1 MVAQAGEHRSV
12 SAGIPQLHCEPKAL
26 AKIPREV
33 AERHVVAPLAIDG
46 GTMLV
51 AIADPGA
58 VILAEDELKT
68 LTGHPVDFVPASR
81 EAILDA
87 LERGYSKL
95 KTKARPVRD
104 PDLAGM
110 VAAIRS
116 FLGAAGVDTN
126 APDLAETPARVAA
139 AWFEDY
145 LDGYRADARE
155 ILAEIHPAKSK
166 GLVVVKRIDF
176 HSMCPHHLVPYRGVA
191 HIAYLPKKGVVG
203 FGKLVKLLDCFAHR
217 LTLQEEIGDA
227 VTSALTKQLGAAGA
241 ACILDAEQA
250 CVSTRGAKRRAAR
263 FVTRSFAGSLD
274 KNPRLQT
281 EFLAACGML
290 PKAAKPAKKKSAS
303 RAKRKKK

>member
-1 MVAQAGEHRSV
+1 M
-12 SAGIPQLHCEPKAL
+12 SAGVPQLHCEPKAL

-58 VILAEDELKT
+58 VILAEDELKM
-68 LTGHPVDFVPASR
+68 LTGHVVDFVPASR

-95 KTKARPVRD
+95 KKKTRPVRE
-104 PDLAGM
+104 PDLSGM

-116 FLGAAGVDTN
+116 FLGAAGLDTGT
-126 APDLAETPARVAA
+126 PDLAETPARVAA

-145 LDGYRADARE
+145 LDGYRMSPEE
-155 ILAEIHPAKSK
+155 ILGEVHPARSR
-166 GLVVVKRIDF
+166 GLVIVKRIDF

-217 LTLQEEIGDA
+217 LILQEEIGES
-227 VTSALTKQLGAAGA
+227 VTRALTKGLGAAGA
-241 ACILDAEQA
+241 ACVLDAEQA
-250 CVSTRGAKRRAAR
+250 CVTTRGPKRRAAR
-263 FVTRSFAGSLD
+263 TVSRSFAGALER
-274 KNPRLQT
+274 NTRLQG
-281 EFLAACGML
+281 EFLAACGLL
-290 PKAAKPAKKKSAS
+290 PAPTGRKAKQKAV
-303 RAKRKKK
+303 RKTRRRR

>member
-1 MVAQAGEHRSV
+1 MTV
-12 SAGIPQLHCEPKAL
+12 SSETPQLHCEPRAL

-58 VILAEDELKT
+58 VILAEDELKM

-81 EAILDA
+81 AAILDA
-87 LERGYSKL
+87 IERGYAKL
-95 KTKARPVRD
+95 KTKRRPVRE
-104 PDLAGM
+104 PDLSGM
-110 VAAIRS
+110 VAAIRA
-116 FLGAAGVDTN
+116 FLGAAGLDTQDG
-126 APDLAETPARVAA
+126 DLADTPARVAA

-145 LDGYRADARE
+145 LDGYRADPKE
-155 ILAEIHPAKSK
+155 ILSEIHPAKSK

-217 LTLQEEIGDA
+217 LILQEEIGEA
-227 VTSALTKQLGAAGA
+227 VTSALVKHLGARGA

-250 CVSTRGAKRRAAR
+250 CVSTRGPKRRGAR
-263 FVTRSFAGSLD
+263 TVSRSFAGALE
-274 KNPRLQT
+274 KNGRLQA
-281 EFLAACGML
+281 EFLALCGLL
-290 PKAAKPAKKKSAS
+290 PKQP
-303 RAKRKKK
+303 RKKRTRTRRR

>member
-1 MVAQAGEHRSV
+1 MTGGV
-12 SAGIPQLHCEPKAL
+12 PQLHCEPKAL
-26 AKIPREV
+26 EKIPREV

-58 VILAEDELKT
+58 VILAEDELKM

-87 LERGYSKL
+87 IARGYSKL
-95 KTKARPVRD
+95 KTKAKPVME
-104 PDLAGM
+104 PDLPGM
-110 VAAIRS
+110 VKAIRA
-116 FLGAAGVDTN
+116 FLGAAGLDTKS
-126 APDLAETPARVAA
+126 PDIEETPARVAA

-227 VTSALTKQLGAAGA
+227 VTSALTKHLGAAGA

-250 CVSTRGAKRRAAR
+250 CVSTRGAKRRSAR

-274 KNPRLQT
+274 TNGRLQT
-281 EFLAACGML
+281 EFLAACDML
-290 PKAAKPAKKKSAS
+290 PKTKPAKRTKARAAS
-303 RAKRKKK
+303 VKRKKK

>member
-1 MVAQAGEHRSV
+1 MNS
-12 SAGIPQLHCEPKAL
+12 GIPQLHCEPKAL

-58 VILAEDELKT
+58 VILAEDELKM

-87 LERGYSKL
+87 IERGYAKL
-95 KTKARPVRD
+95 KTTKGRPMRE
-104 PDLAGM
+104 PDLSGM
-110 VAAIRS
+110 VSAIRS
-116 FLGAAGVDTN
+116 FLGAAGLDTQS
-126 APDLAETPARVAA
+126 ADIAETPARVAA

-145 LDGYRADARE
+145 LDGYRADPKE

-191 HIAYLPKKGVVG
+191 HIAYLPKRGVVG

-217 LTLQEEIGDA
+217 LILQEEIGDA
-227 VTSALTKQLGAAGA
+227 VTTALTKQLGAAGA
-241 ACILDAEQA
+241 ACVLDAEQA
-250 CVSTRGAKRRAAR
+250 CVSTRGPKRRAAR
-263 FVTRSFAGSLD
+263 FVTRSFAGSLE
-274 KNPRLQT
+274 KSARLQT
-281 EFLAACGML
+281 EFLGACGLL
-290 PKAAKPAKKKSAS
+290 PETKKAKTKAKTKTRAKKN
-303 RAKRKKK
+303 R

>member
-1 MVAQAGEHRSV
+1 MTS
-12 SAGIPQLHCEPKAL
+12 GIPQLHCEPKAL
-26 AKIPREV
+26 EKIPREV

-58 VILAEDELKT
+58 VILAEDELKM

-87 LERGYSKL
+87 IERGYAKL
-95 KTKARPVRD
+95 KGKAKPVRE
-104 PDLAGM
+104 PDLSGM
-110 VAAIRS
+110 VTAIRA
-116 FLGAAGVDTN
+116 FLGAAGLDTQD
-126 APDLAETPARVAA
+126 ADLAETPARVAA

-145 LDGYRADARE
+145 LDGYRADPRE

-176 HSMCPHHLVPYRGVA
+176 HSMCPHHLVPYRGIA

-227 VTSALTKQLGAAGA
+227 VTTALTKQLGAAGA

-263 FVTRSFAGSLD
+263 FVTRSYAGSL
-274 KNPRLQT
+274 KSNGRLQT
-281 EFLAACGML
+281 EFLAACDML
-290 PKAAKPAKKKSAS
+290 PRESSSRRAKPS
-303 RAKRKKK
+303 RAAASKRRRKARKK